1 MSKSYNNTLAVFDD
15 AKAQKKLIMRI
26 ATDSRPMEDP
36 KDPTNDVLYMLYSLV
51 ASDADR
57 EEMAALYAKG
67 GFGYGD
73 VKKKLA
79 EAAEAY
85 FADARA
91 RRTDWEKRPD
101 DVRDILAAGALKAR
115 KKAAEVLARA
125 QQACGLKG
133 Y

>member
-1 MSKSYNNTLAVFDD
+1 
-15 AKAQKKLIMRI
+15 
-26 ATDSRPMEDP
+26 
-36 KDPTNDVLYMLYSLV
+36 V

-57 EEMAALYAKG
+57 EEMAALYRQG

-79 EAAEAY
+79 EAAEAF
-85 FADARA
+85 FAEARA

-101 DVRDILAAGALKAR
+101 DVRDILAAGAAKAR
-115 KKAAEVLARA
+115 EKAAEVLARA
-125 QQACGLKG
+125 QNACGLKG